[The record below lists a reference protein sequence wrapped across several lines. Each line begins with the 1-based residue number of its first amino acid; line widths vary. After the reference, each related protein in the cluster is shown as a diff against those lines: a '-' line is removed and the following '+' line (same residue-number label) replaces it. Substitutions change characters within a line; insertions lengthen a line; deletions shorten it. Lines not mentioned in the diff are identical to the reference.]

1 MMVETTVE
9 IEVYGIWDQAPA
21 ASSCGCGGGGCATPT
36 QTMGEMFD
44 SLRTSLDASDIKER
58 CSLRFIDVIKDSDP
72 QVNHVRQL
80 VETGYSL
87 PLTALNGN
95 WSFYGGMSKA
105 LFCVK
110 RRGVLTGEKGEF
122 REARCCSVEIS

>member
-44 SLRTSLDASDIKER
+44 SLRASLDASDIKER
-58 CSLRFIDVIKDSDP
+58 CSLRFIDIIKDTDP
-72 QVNHVRQL
+72 MVDEVRRL
-80 VETGYSL
+80 FETGYSL
-87 PLTALNGN
+87 PLTALNGK
-95 WSFYGGMSKA
+95 WSFYGGISND
-105 LFCVK
+105 LFYVK
-110 RRGVLTGEKGEF
+110 IRELLTGKKDRVGT
-122 REARCCSVEIS
+122 AR

>member
-1 MMVETTVE
+1 MMAETIVE
-9 IEVYGIWDQAPA
+9 IEVYGIWDQAPVV
-21 ASSCGCGGGGCATPT
+21 SSCGCGGGGCATPT

-72 QVNHVRQL
+72 QVNQVRQQ

-87 PLTALNGN
+87 PLTALNGK
-95 WSFYGGMSKA
+95 WSFYGGISNDMFYHKI
-105 LFCVK
+105 
-110 RRGVLTGEKGEF
+110 REILTGEKEQVKGV
-122 REARCCSVEIS
+122 R